1 MVEEGA
7 KIGTG
12 RPSLA
17 QDIAKGRRTEID
29 YLNGYVI
36 QKGKEAGIPTP
47 FNEAIVNLTKKVES
61 GLLEPMIDNI
71 WLVMDY
77 PPE

>member
-1 MVEEGA
+1 M
-7 KIGTG
+7 
-12 RPSLA
+12 A

-36 QKGKEAGIPTP
+36 RKGKEAGVRTT
-47 FNEAIVNLTKKVES
+47 FNEAIVELTEKVES
-61 GLLEPMIDNI
+61 GLLEPMVDNI

>member
-1 MVEEGA
+1 MARAARHWHKTSPRVG
-7 KIGTG
+7 G
-12 RPSLA
+12 
-17 QDIAKGRRTEID
+17 TEID

-36 QKGKEAGIPTP
+36 RKGREAGVPTP
-47 FNEAIVNLTKKVES
+47 FNEAIVALTEKVES
-61 GLLEPMIDNI
+61 GVLESMVDNI